1 MQLAHTV
8 PAPRSGASATV
19 VPRLSRRVGFWAITF
34 SFLAVTAFST
44 APSALY
50 GLYARQDHL
59 APLTLTV
66 VYAVYVTGVTTSL
79 LLAGHVS
86 DSYGRKAVLIP
97 ALIIA
102 AAGAVLFITWQS
114 LAGLLVVRV

>member
-8 PAPRSGASATV
+8 PAPRFVDIGPRSRAVAAEAGSGRSRSRSW
-19 VPRLSRRVGFWAITF
+19 PSRRSRRLRAR
-34 SFLAVTAFST
+34 
-44 APSALY
+44 LY
-50 GLYARQDHL
+50 GLCARQDHL

-86 DSYGRKAVLIP
+86 DWCR
-97 ALIIA
+97 
-102 AAGAVLFITWQS
+102 T
-114 LAGLLVVRV
+114 